1 MPQRKQLTW
10 TELRVGLFVLVGIF
24 IVAIAIFYVT
34 GAGIWGPKYRLHTY
48 LPEVEGLTIGAPVRL
63 DGIEIGNVDS
73 IRVAP
78 RLPDKPPAPS
88 RSIEVV
94 MRIDK
99 RYQDDIRT
107 DSSAGLIT
115 EGLLGN
121 RYVSIQRG
129 FVGKP
134 LQADQE
140 IQGREEKAIKQIVER
155 GADLVQN
162 LNAMSVQVK
171 EIVDGIQR
179 GRGSLGKFLVDE
191 TAYRH
196 LNNSLDRMEKMVT
209 AIEAGQG
216 TFGKLYASD
225 ELYRKADS
233 AVGHFDVILTDVRAG
248 KGSLGKF
255 VTDPSVYDNAK
266 VFLEKGNLVLTDV
279 RAGRGTL
286 GKLTTDETLY
296 TNLRDASGNIRD
308 AAAKLNSNQSTA
320 GKFFTDPQFYDNVS
334 GLAGDMRLLIGDFR
348 QNPKKFL
355 HVKFS
360 IF

>member
-10 TELRVGLFVLVGIF
+10 TELRVGLFVLAGIF

-34 GAGIWGPKYRLHTY
+34 GAGILAPKYRLLTY

-63 DGIEIGNVDS
+63 DGIEVGNVDS

-78 RLPDKPPAPS
+78 RAKDKPPDPS

-94 MRIDK
+94 MRINK
-99 RYQDDIRT
+99 HYRDDIRT
-107 DSSAGLIT
+107 DSTAGLIT

-129 FVGKP
+129 FGGTP
-134 LQADQE
+134 LDDNQE
-140 IQGREEKAIKQIVER
+140 IRGREEKAIKQIVER
-155 GADLVQN
+155 GSELVQN
-162 LNAMSVQVK
+162 LNAMSVQVR

-191 TAYRH
+191 AAYRH

-233 AVGHFDVILTDVRAG
+233 AVGHFDAVLTDVRAG
-248 KGSLGKF
+248 KGTLGKF
-255 VTDPSVYDNAK
+255 VTDPAVYDNAK
-266 VFLEKGNLVLTDV
+266 LFLDKGNLVLTDV
-279 RAGRGTL
+279 RGGKGTL
-286 GKLTTDETLY
+286 GKLYTDETLY
-296 TNLRDASGNIRD
+296 NKWRDVGTNLESAT
-308 AAAKLNSNQSTA
+308 AKLNANSSTA
-320 GKFFTDPQFYDNVS
+320 GKFFTDPQFYDNMT
-334 GLAGDMRLLIGDFR
+334 GLTGDLRLLMGEFR